1 MGYGPLAYV
10 RAFITLATPLGKK
23 TMAKK
28 ADDIRK
34 ALIEGASPHRIAH
47 VAVIRA
53 QREHGEKW
61 LHAAIAQLAQILG
74 ITRVNAR
81 VLISEHCTAKTN

>member
-1 MGYGPLAYV
+1 MNN
-10 RAFITLATPLGKK
+10 
-23 TMAKK
+23 K
-28 ADDIRK
+28 AEDIRK
-34 ALIEGASPHRIAH
+34 ALIEGASPHRLAH

-53 QREHGEKW
+53 QREHGENW
-61 LHAAIAQLAQILG
+61 LNAAIAQLAQICG